1 MKKNSGIFRFLLIHF
16 IFLFT
21 VAGAQSLSNYTIL
34 ISFDGFRW
42 DYANRGITPTLD
54 SLSAH
59 GVSALS
65 LQPSFPTKTF
75 PNHYTIVTGLYP
87 QNHGI
92 ISNNMYDPVYDE
104 YFALGKRQAVENS
117 RWYKGE
123 AIWETA
129 KKQGLI
135 TASYFWPGSEV
146 NIEYRRPDYFHY
158 YDHNRPYGD
167 RINGIIEWLQLP
179 YNERPKFIT
188 VYFDAADTDGHK
200 YGPDSEGIN
209 NTIMRLDTLL
219 NTLLIKLDDI
229 ELKDSTNIIIVSDH
243 GMTEISDKRIINV
256 DEMISGFNYDI
267 IDDGPFMLIYPEAND
282 KQNIYNRLTENEN
295 NYKVYFNNKLPEHFY
310 LAGSHLLSEII
321 VISKPGWSLVTNK
334 ILERRKNGSSGLGNH
349 GYDNYHTDM
358 HGIFYAIGPSFK
370 KNYKT
375 GTVLNIDIYPLLCKI
390 LNIKPKINIDGKLE
404 RIQPLLKEY

>member
-1 MKKNSGIFRFLLIHF
+1 MKKKSGIFRFLLIHF
-16 IFLFT
+16 LFLFT
-21 VAGAQSLSNYTIL
+21 VTGAQSLSNYSIL

-92 ISNNMYDPVYDE
+92 ISNNMYDPVYNE
-104 YFALGKRQAVENS
+104 YFALGKRDAVENS

-158 YDHNRPYGD
+158 YDHNRLYSD
-167 RINGIIEWLQLP
+167 RIKGIIEWLQLP

-229 ELKDSTNIIIVSDH
+229 GLKDSTNIIIVSDH

-256 DEMISGFNYDI
+256 DEIISGFMYSI
-267 IDDGPFMLIYPEAND
+267 IDDGPFMLIYPGAND
-282 KQNIYNRLTENEN
+282 KRKIYNLLKENEN
-295 NYKVYFNNKLPEHFY
+295 NYKVYFNDELPEHFY

-334 ILERRKNGSSGLGNH
+334 IMERRKNVNSGLGNH
-349 GYDNYHTDM
+349 GYDNYNTDM

-370 KNYKT
+370 ENYKT

-404 RIQPLLKEY
+404 RIQAILKEY